1 MIDLNKYRN
10 IIFDFDGVILDT
22 NTLKENNI
30 EKTIKKYL
38 SPQKSK
44 SCLQYFNS
52 NPGIPREIK
61 LKKHI
66 QNRQILNHVLDEYN
80 KLNIKSLV
88 DSKFVFGVKDFL
100 KKWESPNL
108 KFLVL
113 SGADQNELKF
123 LIENKKIKR
132 FFNYIGGGP
141 LTKIDHLNNLK
152 LTGKSIYFGDSKYDN
167 FVANKFGF
175 DFIFVNGYTSIRK
188 VDLEFDC
195 FKVITNFNEI

>member
-61 LKKHI
+61 
-66 QNRQILNHVLDEYN
+66 RR
-80 KLNIKSLV
+80 SCW
-88 DSKFVFGVKDFL
+88 S
-100 KKWESPNL
+100 W
-108 KFLVL
+108 
-113 SGADQNELKF
+113 
-123 LIENKKIKR
+123 
-132 FFNYIGGGP
+132 
-141 LTKIDHLNNLK
+141 
-152 LTGKSIYFGDSKYDN
+152 
-167 FVANKFGF
+167 
-175 DFIFVNGYTSIRK
+175 
-188 VDLEFDC
+188 
-195 FKVITNFNEI
+195 

>member
-1 MIDLNKYRN
+1 MINFNNYKN

-22 NTLKENNI
+22 NTLKESNI
-30 EKTIKKYL
+30 EKVVKKYL
-38 SPQKSK
+38 NPQKCK
-44 SCLQYFNS
+44 LCLQHFNS

-66 QNRQILNHVLDEYN
+66 QDRKVLNNILDDYN
-80 KLNIKSLV
+80 KLNMKNLV
-88 DSKFVFGVKDFL
+88 NSKFVFGVEDFL
-100 KKWESPNL
+100 KKWVSQNL
-108 KFLVL
+108 KFFVL

-123 LIENKKIKR
+123 IIENKKIKR

-152 LTGKSIYFGDSKYDN
+152 LSGKSIYFGDSKYDN

-195 FKVITNFNEI
+195 FKVITNFDEI